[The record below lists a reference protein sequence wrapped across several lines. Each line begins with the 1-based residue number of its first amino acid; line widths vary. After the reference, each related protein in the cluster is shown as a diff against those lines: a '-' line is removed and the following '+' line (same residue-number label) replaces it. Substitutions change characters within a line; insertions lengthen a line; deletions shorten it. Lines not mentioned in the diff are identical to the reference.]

1 VRTARIALPPLLVVF
16 LAVALFPPTAEA
28 RPRVRARASVA
39 VGVGYGPAYYH
50 PVFYDPFAWGAYGW
64 YPYPWGPGRYYRPY
78 PVWGYDP
85 AASLRIQSTPREA
98 QVYVDG
104 YFVGIV
110 DDFDGW
116 SQRLRL
122 APGEY
127 EVQLHLEGY
136 RTVTE
141 RMLLRPGTT
150 YRLRRDMEPL
160 RPGEPQDPRPEPS
173 SGGGSGPGAG
183 GPPPSAAPP
192 DRYPSDAGRTAPP
205 RVRPEGGFGTIA
217 VRVRPADAEIY
228 VNGERWDRP
237 AGDDRLLVDVAA
249 GTHTIEVR
257 KEGFATYTAQ
267 IDVRSGRVTNVN
279 VSLPER

>member
-1 VRTARIALPPLLVVF
+1 VRRTARSILLVV
-16 LAVALFPPTAEA
+16 LPVALSATLFLPAPAEA
-28 RPRVRARASVA
+28 GQRTRVV
-39 VGVGYGPAYYH
+39 VGVGYGPVYY
-50 PVFYDPFAWGAYGW
+50 PGYYRPWGPYGW
-64 YPYPWGPGRYYRPY
+64 YPYGGPYGWGPYPY
-78 PVWGYDP
+78 GAWAYDP

-104 YFVGIV
+104 YFVGVV

-127 EVQLHLEGY
+127 QIQLYLPGY

-150 YRLRRDMEPL
+150 YNIRRNLERLA
-160 RPGEPQDPRPEPS
+160 PGEPEEPRPEPGAAS
-173 SGGGSGPGAG
+173 PSGPRQPGPPEAYPQ
-183 GPPPSAAPP
+183 GPPPPYPP
-192 DRYPSDAGRTAPP
+192 DRDRSAP
-205 RVRPEGGFGTIA
+205 RVRPDRDFGTLAI
-217 VRVRPADAEIY
+217 RVRPADAEVSID
-228 VNGERWDRP
+228 GERWDRP
-237 AGDDRLLVDVAA
+237 GGEDRLTVDLAA

-257 KEGFATYTAQ
+257 KEGYTTYTAQ
-267 IDVRSGRVTNVN
+267 IDVPGGRVTTVN